1 MATFD
6 VKTYTAAVGQ
16 QGTNIPTAIGMGFG
30 LPSCMLNLAAGAL
43 SILPTELL
51 FEIQEKIKEAM
62 RKGQDQARAIAKEAL
77 SILGFIEYDTETGRL
92 KFKAN
97 IGGLNLDFG
106 FGEAI
111 GNLIEGLAYIT
122 SLVSE
127 AIEIYENI
135 SDQIESII
143 DCFKSLKT
151 SHDFQSGN
159 SNPNALVGYDPEAAY
174 APMRIEME
182 KLVDFVNK
190 CDKQIQIINQILL
203 DRENDPSLEPCFPEG
218 AEFDPYFSGT
228 AFKRCTPEDPGLK
241 EDVFRLTYGPPI
253 TSKGQYILTSDGLYY
268 DSQSG
273 GLDPIYLAIS
283 GIIPP
288 GDAWRYNFDPNLGG
302 KGDAVS
308 IKSLNKFTDNI
319 FDPNLIDDSKALQ
332 QHYDEDHFLAVLNQ
346 QRDKQVFDL
355 SSSLDELIDVYTED
369 SSIVKNQRQ
378 LIISEIAN
386 HNSKIDKRKKQ
397 IEVAIKIPKLYG
409 NSDTPLFGLGQIP
422 INDFSYLEEYN
433 LIVDLEKQKALV
445 FAQSEVTGIVLPLN
459 PKYVASS
466 QKPDSLEYNHLYVPN
481 IGKGSILYT
490 PSSLNAG
497 AVLSLNDQIHTDS
510 LFAIYNFLD
519 SNIALPSS
527 TSYITANCATSNR
540 YNDGQLVAPNKND
553 VFPSGLGIPYFEG
566 IVKNKAHFPAGASGM
581 GTYFRLPDTPEFRD
595 LTYNNDGFTLEC
607 WVHVP
612 NIMDG
617 ELGWLSG
624 TTSSLTKV
632 LLGCEN
638 VGIIETKQNTLNHL
652 GEIADLDYL
661 PNDKGE
667 QNVRGL
673 LCGFTRDRRI
683 TQESIGY
690 SNNNYNNDP
699 VSSLSFFLAPTISR
713 DLSSA
718 SFISTDDCATELSFR
733 KMKVDLSSTQI
744 GNVSSQF
751 VLIDISVDPRKDR
764 ISFFADGS
772 LITTSSIATVFGTE
786 FNQPINL
793 PNFKKNNS
801 FEYSS
806 SSVDGPNTLKTGPKL
821 NPYFTPWIV
830 GGGYTDGMYQ
840 YGNFMGGDRGGIV
853 SGLRGHVGSL
863 KFYNKP
869 LNSNEVIQNYK
880 AQEGF
885 FKTILL

>member
-6 VKTYTAAVGQ
+6 VKTYAAAAGQ
-16 QGTNIPTAIGMGFG
+16 QGTSLPTSIGMGFG
-30 LPSCMLNLAAGAL
+30 LPSCMLNLADQAL
-43 SILPTELL
+43 SILPSELL
-51 FEIQEKIKEAM
+51 FELQEKIKEAM
-62 RKGQDQARAIAKEAL
+62 RKGQDQARGIAKEAL
-77 SILGFIEYDTETGRL
+77 ILLGFIEYDTETGRL

-97 IGGLNLDFG
+97 IGGLDLDTG
-106 FGEAI
+106 FAEAI
-111 GNLIEGLAYIT
+111 GNIIEGISYIT
-122 SLVSE
+122 GLVSE

-135 SDQIESII
+135 KDEIESII
-143 DCFKSLKT
+143 ACFKSLK
-151 SHDFQSGN
+151 SSDEFQSRN
-159 SNPNALVGYDPEAAY
+159 SNPAALTGYTPEAAY
-174 APMRIEME
+174 APLRIEMNT
-182 KLVDFVNK
+182 LVDFIEK
-190 CDKQIQIINQILL
+190 CDKQIKVIDQILL
-203 DRENDPSLEPCFPEG
+203 DRENDPSLEPCFPAG
-218 AEFDPYFSGT
+218 AEFDPFFSGT
-228 AFKRCTPEDPGLK
+228 LFKRCTPEDPGLT
-241 EDVFRLTYGPPI
+241 EDVFRLTYGPPV

-288 GDAWRYNFDPNLGG
+288 GEAWKYNFDPNLGG

-308 IKSLNKFTDNI
+308 IQSLNKFTDNI
-319 FDPNLIDDSKALQ
+319 FDPTLIDDSKSLQ
-332 QHYDEDHFLAVLNQ
+332 EHYNEDHFLAVLNQ
-346 QRDKQVFDL
+346 QRDKHIFDL
-355 SSSLDELIDVYTED
+355 SSNLDELIDVYTED

-386 HNSKIDKRKKQ
+386 HNSKINKRKKQ
-397 IEVAIKIPKLYG
+397 IEIAIKIPKIYG
-409 NSDTPLFGLGQIP
+409 NVDTPLFGLGQIP

-459 PKYVASS
+459 PKYVTSS
-466 QKPDSLEYNHLYVPN
+466 QKPDSLEYTHLYVPN

-497 AVLSLNDQIHTDS
+497 AVLSLNDQIHTDN

-527 TSYITANCATSNR
+527 TSYITANCATHNR

-553 VFPSGLGIPYFEG
+553 IFPSGLAIPYFEG
-566 IVKNKAHFPAGASGM
+566 IVKNKEHFPAGASAM

-595 LTYNNDGFTLEC
+595 LTYRQDGFTMEC

-683 TQESIGY
+683 TQEGTGY
-690 SNNNYNNDP
+690 SNNNFDNDP
-699 VSSLSFFLAPTISR
+699 ASSLSFFLCPTISR

-718 SFISTDDCATELSFR
+718 SFISTDDCASELSFR
-733 KMKVDLSSTQI
+733 KMKVDLSATQI

-751 VLIDISVDPRKDR
+751 VLIDISVDPRKDK

-772 LITTSSIATVFGTE
+772 LITTSSISSVFGTE
-786 FNQPINL
+786 FNQPLNL
-793 PNFKKNNS
+793 PTFKKNNS
-801 FEYSS
+801 FEYNS

-869 LNSNEVIQNYK
+869 LNSSEVLKNYK

-885 FKTILL
+885 FKTILI